1 MGRKPRIQYYG
12 AIYHVIQRGRD
23 GERVLLEDEDKS
35 HLLELINE
43 AKESKGFRVFAFLIM
58 DNCYHLLIQALNVPI
73 SNIMHYINF
82 KYARYYNSK
91 SSKKGKVFRERYKS
105 TLVQD
110 ERFLLPIVKYIHKYP
125 VEAGLCSSIEE
136 YKWSSHVFYRV
147 NMENV
152 VNIED
157 ILNTF
162 SANRIEAIKRY
173 TEYME
178 TEEEDWKAIKYR
190 LENSS
195 IIGTDEFIMEIQG
208 KKHRQSLDELLK
220 RCCPTEEEFKL
231 IKNGS
236 RERYLTDY
244 KVEYISM
251 AKREGYTY
259 KEIGENIGI
268 TGAAARSLIVENK

>member
-1 MGRKPRIQYYG
+1 LTPSGNSFGASTSSLLSRTETEYPRYTASL
-12 AIYHVIQRGRD
+12 AILYPTWPPPTIIRCSVGI
-23 GERVLLEDEDKS
+23 
-35 HLLELINE
+35 
-43 AKESKGFRVFAFLIM
+43 
-58 DNCYHLLIQALNVPI
+58 
-73 SNIMHYINF
+73 
-82 KYARYYNSK
+82 
-91 SSKKGKVFRERYKS
+91 S

-178 TEEEDWKAIKYR
+178 TEEENWKAIKYR
-190 LENSS
+190 LENIS

-208 KKHRQSLDELLK
+208 KKHKQSLDELLK